1 MKLEEHLVYPR
12 IKVFIIALVIIL
24 SLFVVWIFKGILIL
38 FFISLLLA
46 YLIEPLFNLVLRFQK
61 NRVIS
66 LIVSYIIVFAFLGS
80 IGIVL
85 FFGLS
90 NEVRSIARHTPVYF
104 ESIKGY
110 MDNLQTLLNS
120 FSIPL
125 DIRSSFNG
133 VFLSQEYVQ
142 SHPYSLSFYE
152 SAKVLKTFFLESV
165 RTGVNIFIVF
175 MVAAFWIID
184 FENIKE
190 GLLTLFPPD
199 RRQEV
204 VELSTDV
211 DFVLKRI
218 VRGQFL
224 ICLINGTLTTIAL
237 VILKIQYAILIG
249 VLAGCLSVIP
259 VFGTLST
266 TLPAVFLGL
275 TQSWTVSLEVV
286 AVILCIHWLESYV
299 LCPRIMGKQAQVH
312 PILIILALVSGE
324 QLFGLEGL
332 ILAIPATGVLK
343 AVVVHYLKKAGHIE
357 PTGNTKSQ

>member
-1 MKLEEHLVYPR
+1 MKLEEYLIYPR
-12 IKVFIIALVIIL
+12 VKVFVIALFIIL
-24 SLFVVWIFKGILIL
+24 FLLVLWIFKGILIL

-46 YLIEPLFNLVLRFQK
+46 YLIEPLFKTILRFQK

-66 LIVSYIIVFAFLGS
+66 LILSYIIIFVFLGS

-85 FFGLS
+85 IFGLS
-90 NEVRSIARHTPVYF
+90 NELRSIARHLPIYF
-104 ESIKGY
+104 ENIKNY
-110 MDNLQTLLNS
+110 LDSLQKFLNS
-120 FSIPL
+120 FSIPI

-133 VFLSQEYVQ
+133 IFLSQEYIQ
-142 SHPYSLSFYE
+142 THPYSLSFSE
-152 SAKVLKTFFLESV
+152 SAKVLKTFFMESV
-165 RTGVNIFIVF
+165 RIGVNVFIVF

-184 FENIKE
+184 FENIKN

-199 RRQEV
+199 KRQEII
-204 VELSTDV
+204 ELSTDI

-224 ICLINGTLTTIAL
+224 ICLINGALTTLAL
-237 VILKIQYAILIG
+237 VVLKIQYAILIG

-266 TLPAVFLGL
+266 TLPAVLLGL
-275 TQSWTVSLEVV
+275 TQSWIVSLEVV
-286 AVILCIHWLESYV
+286 IVILCIHWFESYV
-299 LCPRIMGKQAQVH
+299 LSPKIMGKQAQVH

-324 QLFGLEGL
+324 QLFGVEGL

-343 AVVVHYLKKAGHIE
+343 AVVMHYLKKAGHLE
-357 PTGNTKSQ
+357 QEKNS

>member
-1 MKLEEHLVYPR
+1 
-12 IKVFIIALVIIL
+12 
-24 SLFVVWIFKGILIL
+24 
-38 FFISLLLA
+38 
-46 YLIEPLFNLVLRFQK
+46 
-61 NRVIS
+61 
-66 LIVSYIIVFAFLGS
+66 
-80 IGIVL
+80 
-85 FFGLS
+85 
-90 NEVRSIARHTPVYF
+90 
-104 ESIKGY
+104 
-110 MDNLQTLLNS
+110 
-120 FSIPL
+120 
-125 DIRSSFNG
+125 
-133 VFLSQEYVQ
+133 
-142 SHPYSLSFYE
+142 
-152 SAKVLKTFFLESV
+152 
-165 RTGVNIFIVF
+165 

-190 GLLTLFPPD
+190 GLLTLFPPN

-224 ICLINGTLTTIAL
+224 ICLINGTLTTMAL
-237 VILKIQYAILIG
+237 VALKIQYAILIG

-266 TLPAVFLGL
+266 ALPAVFLGL
-275 TQSWTVSLEVV
+275 TQSWVVSLEVV

-343 AVVVHYLKKAGHIE
+343 AVAIHYLKKAGHID
-357 PTGNTKSQ
+357 PAGGITS

>member
-1 MKLEEHLVYPR
+1 L
-12 IKVFIIALVIIL
+12 
-24 SLFVVWIFKGILIL
+24 
-38 FFISLLLA
+38 
-46 YLIEPLFNLVLRFQK
+46 
-61 NRVIS
+61 
-66 LIVSYIIVFAFLGS
+66 SYIIVFVFLGG
-80 IGIVL
+80 IGTVL
-85 FFGLS
+85 FFGLF
-90 NEVRSIARHTPVYF
+90 NEVRSIARHIPVYF
-104 ESIKGY
+104 ESIRNY
-110 MDNLQTLLNS
+110 LDNLQSLLNS
-120 FSIPL
+120 FSVPL

-165 RTGVNIFIVF
+165 RTGVNIFIIF

-190 GLLTLFPPD
+190 GLLTLFPPN

-224 ICLINGTLTTIAL
+224 ICLINGTLTTMAL
-237 VILKIQYAILIG
+237 VALKIQYAILIG

-266 TLPAVFLGL
+266 ALPAVFLGL
-275 TQSWTVSLEVV
+275 TQSWVVSLEVV

-343 AVVVHYLKKAGHIE
+343 AVAVHYLKKAGHIDPE
-357 PTGNTKSQ
+357 GGITS